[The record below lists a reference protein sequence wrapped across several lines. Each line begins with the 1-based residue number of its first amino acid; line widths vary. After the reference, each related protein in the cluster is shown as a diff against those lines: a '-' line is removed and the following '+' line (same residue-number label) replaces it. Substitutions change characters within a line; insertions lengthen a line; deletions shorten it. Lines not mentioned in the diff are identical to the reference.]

1 MSLYF
6 TEFLKFTNNN
16 NIETKRRMDGKINL
30 YLYFINCGFKKPGT
44 TDEEELADS
53 LKISN
58 CKFKI

>member
-6 TEFLKFTNNN
+6 TEFLKFTKNN

-30 YLYFINCGFKKPGT
+30 YLYFINCGFKKLET

-53 LKISN
+53 L
-58 CKFKI
+58 

>member
-6 TEFLKFTNNN
+6 TEFLKFTKNN
-16 NIETKRRMDGKINL
+16 NIKTKRRMDGKINL
-30 YLYFINCGFKKPGT
+30 YLYFINCGFKKLET

-58 CKFKI
+58 CKYKT

>member
-6 TEFLKFTNNN
+6 TEFLKFTKNN

-30 YLYFINCGFKKPGT
+30 YLYFINCGFEKLET

-58 CKFKI
+58 CKYKT